1 MPEPEGSIEVVSS
14 ESGGN
19 GLPVET
25 PSEVATTETPTE
37 KVETEQPAESA
48 QELFELPDGRKVDG
62 ETLAKEWK
70 ENFLPE
76 FTRKSQTLAEIEKG
90 KLKDNEPAKNP
101 YADPAYVPQSYEE
114 VIKVAEERALK
125 TIEQREQARV
135 EQHQAIENEVVNQLT
150 DIKKTDPTLNENAL
164 FLHANKYGF
173 KDLKVAHQNMKDMAA
188 LAKNVQTTT
197 AKNIA
202 KRNDPVSISPGA
214 TGAKPNPANFSSA
227 IDYLRSVKEK

>member
-1 MPEPEGSIEVVSS
+1 MDPESIEVVSS
-14 ESGGN
+14 EAGGN
-19 GLPVET
+19 GLPSDA
-25 PSEVATTETPTE
+25 PSELAKTENPTE
-37 KVETEQPAESA
+37 KVETAQPAEPVV
-48 QELFELPDGRKVDG
+48 ELFELPDGRKVDG

-76 FTRKSQTLAEIEKG
+76 FTRKSQELARVKTGTLPN
-90 KLKDNEPAKNP
+90 NEPEKNP
-101 YADPAYVPQSYEE
+101 YADPNYVPTSYEE

-125 TIEQREQARV
+125 TIEQREQARI
-135 EQHQAIENEVVNQLT
+135 EETRAIENEVVNQLSE
-150 DIKKTDPTLNENAL
+150 IKKSDPSLNENSL

-173 KDLKVAHQNMKDMAA
+173 KDLKVAHQNMKDMSA

-202 KRNDPVSISPGA
+202 KRNDPVSITPGA